1 MKTLAILKH
10 FEARQT
16 RCRPLGRLS
25 PGSRWATLR
34 GVFSDDVDADLR
46 RWAADP
52 RFPHRDAALR
62 AVRFRAGGDVADLVA
77 IGDDAHPCRMT
88 DVIFAMAGSTRPWLN
103 WVPMPAEAIVNV
115 ADQVGRSRA
124 EGEEVRLGG
133 LFASAAE
140 PPSAMVACRRVAGP
154 VEVEIGDFPHPD
166 IRTPVRSVRYRVWRY
181 DGETPVPAVPAPS
194 PSAVHLLHE
203 VANEPWPS
211 PLSGYLRAE
220 PLGKLP
226 LDDLLG
232 LLSHLPGPPET
243 DRWRHL
249 ATTTPTYWYRLLQ
262 PWVCLGVLHHAAD
275 EPWLVSTRREVL
287 MDLAFGVEDWVSD
300 AALFALVTVAYRE
313 PEQRAEVRALVR
325 ARLDAAMS
333 APRLVTIEESL
344 ARLMLIT
351 PGCTDGDRAA
361 AGIVLAASGDGQPP
375 PPTKKKRWWRP

>member
-1 MKTLAILKH
+1 
-10 FEARQT
+10 
-16 RCRPLGRLS
+16 
-25 PGSRWATLR
+25 
-34 GVFSDDVDADLR
+34 VFSDDVDADLR

-52 RFPHRDAALR
+52 KFPHRDAALR
-62 AVRFRAGGDVADLVA
+62 ALRFRAEGDVADLVA
-77 IGDDAHPCRMT
+77 IEDDAHPCRTT
-88 DVIFAMAGSTRPWLN
+88 DVIFALAGSTRPWLN
-103 WVPMPAEAIVNV
+103 WVPMPTEAIAGV

-124 EGEEVRLGG
+124 AGEDVRLGR

-140 PPSAMVACRRVAGP
+140 PPSAMVACQRVAGP
-154 VEVEIGDFPHPD
+154 VEVEIGDFPQPD
-166 IRTPVRSVRYRVWRY
+166 IRKPVRPVRYRVWRY
-181 DGETPVPAVPAPS
+181 DGETPVPAVPAPG
-194 PSAVHLLHE
+194 PTAVHLLHE

-211 PLSGYLRAE
+211 LLSGYLQAE

-232 LLSHLPGPPET
+232 LLSHLPGPPAT
-243 DRWRHL
+243 DRWQHL
-249 ATTTPTYWYRLLQ
+249 ATKTPTYWYRLLQ

-313 PEQRAEVRALVR
+313 PEQRAEVRAFVR
-325 ARLDAAMS
+325 ARLDAAVS

-351 PGCTDGDRAA
+351 PGCTADDRAA
-361 AGIVLAASGDGQPP
+361 AGAVLASSSDAGDDDPEPSPP
-375 PPTKKKRWWRP
+375 KAKKRWWRR